1 LRLAVAPFTTWHAT
15 EEGLN
20 LICHNLVGVM
30 LQTADKI
37 SSKLKNET
45 IVIGDC
51 PLAMKQHVTKQ
62 LMHGSV

>member
-1 LRLAVAPFTTWHAT
+1 
-15 EEGLN
+15 
-20 LICHNLVGVM
+20 M